1 MKKELKERWIAALR
15 SGDYSQSLGC
25 LQDQYGWCC
34 LGVLCNIVDGT
45 QWVEYDG
52 DDRSHEY
59 NYDFG
64 SVVVSDMPP
73 SEWLE
78 NHGLPYDVAKH
89 LAAQNDDGVQFVE
102 IAKYI
107 EENVD
112 VDDCTES
119 V

>member
-25 LQDQYGWCC
+25 LQDHNGWCC

-45 QWVEYDG
+45 QWVEPDESYE
-52 DDRSHEY
+52 DDDSDEY

-73 SEWLE
+73 RGWLE
-78 NHGLPYDVAKH
+78 NRGLPYTMANELAKM
-89 LAAQNDDGVQFVE
+89 NDDGVQFVE

-107 EENVD
+107 EENVNA
-112 VDDCTES
+112 VD
-119 V
+119 